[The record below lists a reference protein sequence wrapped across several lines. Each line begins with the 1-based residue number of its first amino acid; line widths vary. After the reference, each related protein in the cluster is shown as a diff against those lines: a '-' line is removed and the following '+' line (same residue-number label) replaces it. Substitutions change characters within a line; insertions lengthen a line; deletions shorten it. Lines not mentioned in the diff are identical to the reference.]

1 MSGPFQPLGFGLHG
15 VQVKPSRKEQSD
27 MSKLE
32 DACTR
37 VIAAM
42 QAAGGML
49 TSAQVR
55 EELADV
61 QRPLRYAA
69 IARLTSDGLIAAEGS
84 TNLRVYSLIRPGAA
98 LVLESDEQPAAAG
111 QPTPEPTPEVARTE
125 SDSLVLATTGM
136 KVVPTLVTDSSG
148 MARMLPTAF
157 ALRERLDAIAD
168 DLQDALE
175 DACSAQ
181 LAHGLLA
188 HLVAASGALRKARK
202 SLPAA

>member
-1 MSGPFQPLGFGLHG
+1 MSRPFQPLGFGLHG
-15 VQVKPSRKEQSD
+15 VQVKPFREEQSD
-27 MSKLE
+27 MSKLQ

-37 VIAAM
+37 VLAAM
-42 QAAGGML
+42 QDAGGML

-98 LVLESDEQPAAAG
+98 SVLESEVQPASAG
-111 QPTPEPTPEVARTE
+111 QATPEPTPVVART
-125 SDSLVLATTGM
+125 DAASLMLVPSVGSALLAAPTTKPPAADYAM
-136 KVVPTLVTDSSG
+136 
-148 MARMLPTAF
+148 
-157 ALRERLDAIAD
+157 RERLDAIAD

-181 LAHGLLA
+181 MTHDLLA

>member
-1 MSGPFQPLGFGLHG
+1 MSAPFQPLCFGLHG
-15 VQVKPSRKEQSD
+15 VQVKPFREEQSE
-27 MSKLE
+27 MSKLQ

-55 EELADV
+55 EELGDV
-61 QRPLRYAA
+61 HRPLRYAA
-69 IARLTSDGLIAAEGS
+69 IARLTSDGVIAAEGS
-84 TNLRVYSLIRPGAA
+84 TNLRVYSLIRPGSASE
-98 LVLESDEQPAAAG
+98 VEPDG
-111 QPTPEPTPEVARTE
+111 QPSLTEPSAPE
-125 SDSLVLATTGM
+125 TTSVM
-136 KVVPTLVTDSSG
+136 AVHTSTLKAMPALVTDSG
-148 MARMLPTAF
+148 GIARMLPAGF

-188 HLVAASGALRKARK
+188 HLVTASGALRKARK